1 MAVSLH
7 YDRDSFL
14 ILCMATIALYHRCHR
29 LLARIPLIQAV
40 SRVVQCSF
48 SLRMIKL
55 NLAPV
60 LDVKINN
67 KLPQPESKPNL
78 FEPGMFETVRGGIS
92 TKRVGH

>member
-40 SRVVQCSF
+40 SSVVQCSF
-48 SLRMIKL
+48 SLRMINL
-55 NLAPV
+55 NKMI
-60 LDVKINN
+60 KIKN
-67 KLPQPESKPNL
+67 KSP
-78 FEPGMFETVRGGIS
+78 
-92 TKRVGH
+92 

>member
-14 ILCMATIALYHRCHR
+14 ILCMATIALYHRCQR

-48 SLRMIKL
+48 SLQMLKILALLWIIKVNHL
-55 NLAPV
+55 N
-60 LDVKINN
+60 
-67 KLPQPESKPNL
+67 PNPSPICL
-78 FEPGMFETVRGGIS
+78 SQGCFRQSEAVYL
-92 TKRVGH
+92 